1 MFDDV
6 NLLPD
11 GNGSRIDERKNEELL
26 VIRTYLKKLVTDTCF
41 HTACLSLELPTSN
54 VNFE

>member
-11 GNGSRIDERKNEELL
+11 GNGSRIDERKSEELL
-26 VIRTYLKKLVTDTCF
+26 VIRTYLKNW
-41 HTACLSLELPTSN
+41 SLIHVSIRH
-54 VNFE
+54 VCH